1 MIRILTLVIL
11 ALALSACG
19 NSGFS
24 PQSSAELTFL
34 ESSSGTLN
42 PGFSTAQLN
51 YSLTI
56 DPSVE
61 SVRIKAV
68 SLHDGATILINGNKT
83 LSGQNSA
90 PIATTE
96 TPTTVAIRVTSPD
109 ELRTNNYRITIIVPG
124 QEALI
129 PDEVSNPPTQDNG
142 SDEPAPGVP
151 ELASLSIATPN
162 TTQQLQINGD
172 ELTTQVDQS
181 VDSISITAVSGNSSD
196 TIAINSQTAS
206 PGEATTVVPLSVGSN
221 TIPLTVTSSN
231 GDLHQYTLTV
241 ERAAAFDFGL
251 DETIDS
257 PNPQRNSGFGFSNAL
272 SGSWLAI
279 SAPTMNAEYRNQ
291 GEVYLFQRTANK
303 WKYQQTLQSP
313 ASARNDQFG
322 YSLAMDGDYLAV
334 SSYGAETG
342 EDNSGRVDIYKR
354 AGDQWNHHQLL
365 QPPAALENGRFGF
378 SLAMDGSVLAIAELN
393 GIDGSVTGGGVTVF
407 EREDDQWIRK
417 KSIFSRG
424 ASDRFASNIAIN
436 GNLLAIGAFD
446 YDGEC
451 KIAIPDP
458 GEVSIYERKNG
469 DWIEQSTLYAG
480 NGDGGDRFG
489 FSVSLSNDLL
499 AVSAICE
506 DSSRFNPQANDAT
519 QAGSVYLFK
528 RNGNQW
534 TEIKQLKASDA
545 QAHDL
550 FGFRLQLKGESLIA
564 TAPLEDTNARDAGAA
579 YQFSASN
586 DWAEKIRFSPT
597 DGKNGDNFGAG
608 MAFNGSTAVVS
619 ARQQGDGNRER
630 LGKIYIF
637 H

>member
-11 ALALSACG
+11 ALALNACG

-42 PGFSTAQLN
+42 PGFSTARLN

-56 DPSVE
+56 DPSIE

-68 SLHDGATILINGNKT
+68 SLHDGATILINGKKT

-109 ELRTNNYRITIIVPG
+109 ESRTNNYRITIIVPG

-129 PDEVSNPPTQDNG
+129 PDEVSNPPAQTNET
-142 SDEPAPGVP
+142 DEPAPEVP
-151 ELASLSIATPN
+151 ELASLSITTPN
-162 TTQQLQINGD
+162 ATQQLQINGD
-172 ELTTQVDQS
+172 EFITQVDQS
-181 VDSISITAVSGNSSD
+181 VDAVSITAVSGNSSD
-196 TIAINSQTAS
+196 IIAINSQTAS
-206 PGEATTVVPLSVGSN
+206 PGEATTVIPLSVGSN
-221 TIPLTVTSSN
+221 TIPLTVTSPN
-231 GDLHQYTLTV
+231 GELHQYTLTV

-251 DETIDS
+251 EETIGS
-257 PNPQRNSGFGFSNAL
+257 PNPQRNSGFGFSNAV

-279 SAPTMNAEYRNQ
+279 SAPTMNAAYRNQ
-291 GEVYLFQRTANK
+291 GEVYLYQKTNNQ
-303 WKYQQTLQSP
+303 WKYQQALQSP

-342 EDNSGRVDIYKR
+342 EDNSGRVDIFKQ
-354 AGDQWNHHQLL
+354 AGGQWKHHQLL

-393 GIDGSVTGGGVTVF
+393 GIDGSLTGGGVTVY
-407 EREDDQWIRK
+407 EREDVQWTLK

-424 ASDRFASNIAIN
+424 ASDRFASNIAIS
-436 GNLLAIGAFD
+436 GDLLAIGAFD

-469 DWIEQSTLYAG
+469 DWIEQSTLYAS

-489 FSVSLSNDLL
+489 FSVSLSNDFL

-534 TEIKQLKASDA
+534 TEITQLKASDA
-545 QAHDL
+545 EAHDL
-550 FGFRLQLKGESLIA
+550 FGSRLQLMGENLIV
-564 TAPLEDTNARDAGAA
+564 TAPLEDTQARDAGAA
-579 YQFSASN
+579 YQFSAAN
-586 DWAEKIRFSPT
+586 NWAEKRLIRAI
-597 DGKNGDNFGAG
+597 DGKSGDKFGAG
-608 MAFNGSTAVVS
+608 LAFDGSTAVIS
-619 ARQQGDGNRER
+619 ATQQSEGNRER
-630 LGKIYIF
+630 LGKTYLF